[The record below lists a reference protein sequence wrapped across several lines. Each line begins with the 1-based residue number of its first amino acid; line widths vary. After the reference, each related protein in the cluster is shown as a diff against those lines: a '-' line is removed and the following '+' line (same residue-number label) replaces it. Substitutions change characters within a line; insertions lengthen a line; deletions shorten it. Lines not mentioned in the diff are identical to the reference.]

1 MDANP
6 PPTYRRGL
14 LRISSCPALAL
25 RCPRAA
31 RPRLAACVRAPVYL
45 HVHYARPCASVARV
59 LSADSVCE
67 IRGGA
72 PYAVARSARSA
83 SRRTAHIDRSRR
95 RPPFR
100 RRARD
105 FIPVSLLSRSR
116 IGPDAPPTRL
126 ATDVRLSIPPR
137 PPPPRGSGPTE
148 YARRDSGEG
157 GTRVPPHGPYDFN
170 EKKIS

>member
-137 PPPPRGSGPTE
+137 PPPSPGLGSHGVRAQRQRRRGHSSPPTR
-148 YARRDSGEG
+148 AL
-157 GTRVPPHGPYDFN
+157 
-170 EKKIS
+170 